1 MILSNQ
7 SLPKKIATVLRYFV
21 ITFSMAFLL
30 IATARFYAD
39 DGGWVNYVIIAAIA
53 LIILA
58 IGNGFAYKIKASH
71 TNSE

>member
-7 SLPKKIATVLRYFV
+7 PLPNKIAAVLRYLV
-21 ITFSMAFLL
+21 ITFSLAFLL

-39 DGGWVNYVIIAAIA
+39 DGGWVNYVIIAVIA

-58 IGNGFAYKIKASH
+58 VGNGIAYKVRYRQTEAG
-71 TNSE
+71 